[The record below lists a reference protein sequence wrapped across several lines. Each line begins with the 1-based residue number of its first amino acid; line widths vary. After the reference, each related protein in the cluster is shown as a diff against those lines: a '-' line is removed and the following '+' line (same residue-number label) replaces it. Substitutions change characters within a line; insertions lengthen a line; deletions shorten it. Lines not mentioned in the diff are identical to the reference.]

1 MKYTSVLSALL
12 LTVLVGCATIQT
24 PVTTT
29 FPDVPKE
36 LLESCQELA
45 KLDAA
50 TESKLSS
57 VAKKVVF
64 NYNMYYQ
71 CSTKNDAWIEW
82 YNTQRQIN
90 RDLNNQ
96 LSK

>member
-1 MKYTSVLSALL
+1 MKYISIISALAVML
-12 LTVLVGCATIQT
+12 LVGCTTIQT

-29 FPDVPKE
+29 WPTVPTE
-36 LLESCQELA
+36 LLESCQELV
-45 KLDAA
+45 KLNPD
-50 TESKLSS
+50 SKLST
-57 VAKKVVF
+57 VAEKIVF

-82 YNTQRQIN
+82 YNTQVQIN
-90 RDLNNQ
+90 KNLNSQ

>member
-1 MKYTSVLSALL
+1 MKFVPLLTALL
-12 LTVLVGCATIQT
+12 LAGCSTIQT
-24 PVTTT
+24 PVATT

-45 KLDAA
+45 KLDAD
-50 TESKLSS
+50 SKLST

-71 CSTKNDAWIEW
+71 CSIKTDAWIEW

-96 LSK
+96 LAK